1 MSGHRKP
8 SYSRHRVDGTA
19 KALEAEAKRLG
30 LGVVPLGS
38 AVDVALFMG
47 ATVRLV
53 DWKGAGT
60 PLTPSQAK
68 LVASGAPIK
77 FVGDVPQLQAL
88 AAEMR
93 REALR

>member
-1 MSGHRKP
+1 
-8 SYSRHRVDGTA
+8 
-19 KALEAEAKRLG
+19 
-30 LGVVPLGS
+30 
-38 AVDVALFMG
+38 
-47 ATVRLV
+47 VRLV